1 MEMLCL
7 NREKSITIHD
17 LPISERPRER
27 LQKFGVEALS
37 AQEILALILGRGIAG
52 ESVIVTAQR
61 LLSQFGN
68 LRGMAS
74 ASVEELSQVKGI
86 GVAKASQIKT
96 AFELTNRLEDYSAAG
111 DKPLVKT
118 PDDVVGVVRSRLRG
132 KKKEHFLA
140 LLLDTRNQLIKVS
153 EISIGSLDTSIVH
166 PREVFKEAISA
177 SAASVIFAH
186 NHPSGDPEA
195 SEDDIELT
203 KRLAKAGEIVGID
216 VLDHIV
222 IGDKEYLSLKRFVKA
237 DKLMRHFHAGIKSI
251 MIDVTDTRIASAVF
265 DVFDFQ
271 LAGSVINYIG
281 GAYCDRGQGDSG
293 KKVVAVVIPDAEID
307 TRAFRLHDI
316 VPEIVDL
323 VVIDIPVA
331 VIGFILELVP
341 V

>member
-1 MEMLCL
+1 MEARLMK
-7 NREKSITIHD
+7 KSFTIHD
-17 LPISERPRER
+17 LPASERPRER

-52 ESVIVTAQR
+52 ESVMMTAQR

-68 LRGMAS
+68 LKGIAS
-74 ASVEELSQVKGI
+74 ASVEELSQVRGI
-86 GVAKASQIKT
+86 GIAKASQIKA
-96 AFELTNRLEDYSAAG
+96 AFELTNRLEDYSESG

-118 PDDVVGVVRSRLRG
+118 PDDVVSVVRSRLRG

-140 LLLDTRNQLIKVS
+140 LLLDTRSQLIKVS

-216 VLDHIV
+216 VLDHI
-222 IGDKEYLSLKRFVKA
+222 IICDKKYLSLKREGLF
-237 DKLMRHFHAGIKSI
+237 
-251 MIDVTDTRIASAVF
+251 
-265 DVFDFQ
+265 
-271 LAGSVINYIG
+271 
-281 GAYCDRGQGDSG
+281 
-293 KKVVAVVIPDAEID
+293 
-307 TRAFRLHDI
+307 
-316 VPEIVDL
+316 
-323 VVIDIPVA
+323 
-331 VIGFILELVP
+331 
-341 V
+341 